1 MNIAVRY
8 FTRSGNTKKLA
19 DAIGA
24 AVGSPALPI
33 TSPLTESADLLF
45 LGGSV
50 YGFGIDDA
58 LKHFIGQLSSDRVK
72 EAAVFSTAAIV
83 TSAYP
88 HIKKLLDE
96 KGIPVAEKEFH
107 CRGKFTVMHRDR
119 PNEKDLADA
128 AAFAESLIR
137 R

>member
-1 MNIAVRY
+1 MKIAVRY

-33 TSPLTESADLLF
+33 TSPLEEAVDLLF

-50 YGFGIDDA
+50 YAFGIDDA
-58 LKHFIGQLSSDRVK
+58 LKDFIARLSPDQVK
-72 EAAVFSTAAIV
+72 KAVVFSTAAVVI
-83 TSAYP
+83 SAYP

-96 KGIPVAEKEFH
+96 KGIPAAAEEYH
-107 CRGKFTVMHRDR
+107 CRGEFSVFHKGR
-119 PNEKDLADA
+119 PNGKDLAGA
-128 AAFAESLIR
+128 AAFAKSLIR
-137 R
+137 